1 MSKSIRN
8 SFCCDS
14 GGSGGAGP
22 AGPQGATGPQ
32 GDTGPQGNAGP
43 QGAQGNTG
51 PNGIQGATGPQGN
64 PGNNGLDATMS
75 IGSVVT
81 GIPGSNVIVTNTGT
95 STNAIWNYT
104 IPRGDVGAAGTPG
117 HPGQSDIMATFWQL
131 ASTREVGSAFGLQ
144 MATSFTSMP
153 IYGYQYY
160 QQPAALNDQFSQ
172 SFVLSSGSYS
182 LFAIGLTAPNRGIIT
197 WELDGVVQ
205 GVMDYY
211 AAPGLVNVVKSCSLT
226 VLTNGVHTLRAKMLS
241 KNASS
246 ADYFCTIE
254 QFWIKG

>member
-1 MSKSIRN
+1 
-8 SFCCDS
+8 
-14 GGSGGAGP
+14 
-22 AGPQGATGPQ
+22 
-32 GDTGPQGNAGP
+32 
-43 QGAQGNTG
+43 
-51 PNGIQGATGPQGN
+51 
-64 PGNNGLDATMS
+64 LDATMS

-81 GIPGSNVIVTNTGT
+81 GVPGTNVIVTNTGT

-104 IPRGDVGAAGTPG
+104 IPRGDVGATGAAGA
-117 HPGQSDIMATFWQL
+117 PGQSDIMASFWQL
-131 ASTREVGSAFGLQ
+131 ASTKEAGAVFSLQ

-153 IYGYQYY
+153 LYGYQYY
-160 QQPAALNDQFSQ
+160 QTPAALNDQFSQ

-182 LFAIGLTAPNRGIIT
+182 LFAVGLTAPNRGIIT

-211 AAPGLVNVVKSCSLT
+211 ATPGLANVIKSCSLT
-226 VLTNGVHTLRAKMLS
+226 ILTDGVHTLRAKMLT

-246 ADYFCTIE
+246 TDYYCTIQ